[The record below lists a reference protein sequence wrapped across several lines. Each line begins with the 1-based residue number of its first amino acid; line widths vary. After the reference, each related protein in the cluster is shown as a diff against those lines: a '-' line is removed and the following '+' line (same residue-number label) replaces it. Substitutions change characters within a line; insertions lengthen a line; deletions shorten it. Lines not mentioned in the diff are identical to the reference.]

1 MIRLG
6 LVLGASW
13 GVFWGLLGA
22 QVGPSW
28 LPKASWTR
36 SGLQKAILQ
45 KYHVFQGKTT
55 HSGLPEPPKT
65 GQDRPKTGPRSSRE
79 ALENIFL
86 PCYFLESIF
95 FWGGALKI
103 GAKFDQKIVDNK
115 NRPKMTPRE
124 SKSPPGTPQ
133 GRPRTPQGRPRTP
146 PGAPREPPSWPNTE
160 NPPTKT
166 MVFYKLLVSL
176 DDFPESWKLRSC
188 QVEMRRSR
196 GIRGFCYIVLL

>member
-1 MIRLG
+1 MIRRVKRFNAPALG
-6 LVLGASW
+6 STPPSPKIWGRSFGRLLGVL
-13 GVFWGLLGA
+13 WGLLGA

-45 KYHVFQGKTT
+45 KYHVFPGKTT

-79 ALENIFL
+79 ALENKLF
-86 PCYFLESIF
+86 PCYFLDSILVPSGVVF
-95 FWGGALKI
+95 GVPLGCLWGLFWRPLALKI

-124 SKSPPGTPQ
+124 SKSPPGTPP
-133 GRPRTPQGRPRTP
+133 RPPQDPPRAPQDPPRST
-146 PGAPREPPSWPNTE
+146 PGAP
-160 NPPTKT
+160 
-166 MVFYKLLVSL
+166 KLA
-176 DDFPESWKLRSC
+176 K
-188 QVEMRRSR
+188 
-196 GIRGFCYIVLL
+196 Y

>member
-1 MIRLG
+1 MFRFGI
-6 LVLGASW
+6 VLGASW

-45 KYHVFQGKTT
+45 KYHAFQGKTT

-65 GQDRPKTGPRSSRE
+65 GQDRPKTGPTSSRE
-79 ALENIFL
+79 ALENKLF
-86 PCYFLESIF
+86 PCYFLDSISVPSGVVF
-95 FWGGALKI
+95 GVPLGCLWGLFWRPLALKI

-133 GRPRTPQGRPRTP
+133 GRPRTPQGCPGTP
-146 PGAPREPPSWPNTE
+146 PRSTPGAL
-160 NPPTKT
+160 
-166 MVFYKLLVSL
+166 KLA
-176 DDFPESWKLRSC
+176 K
-188 QVEMRRSR
+188 
-196 GIRGFCYIVLL
+196 Y